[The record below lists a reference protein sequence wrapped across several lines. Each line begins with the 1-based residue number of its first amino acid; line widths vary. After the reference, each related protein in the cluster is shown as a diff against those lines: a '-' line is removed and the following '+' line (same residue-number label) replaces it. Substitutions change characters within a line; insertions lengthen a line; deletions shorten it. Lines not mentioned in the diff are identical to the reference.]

1 MANQVIT
8 VHRKKYAVGLFW
20 QPTGVGQRVRNY
32 ARTLARS
39 VDKKLNL
46 YTEYRAMTG
55 LGARRNGLHAGM
67 LSAAAEVVDALSE
80 YSSFLAV
87 FEIGSTFYLVAVR
100 NGVILEDKLF
110 QNAATARAEYAR
122 LFEIPD
128 WSALIAPAS
137 WAMPRAIERKASDII
152 TGRARAILRP
162 ISHFRG
168 IVFSGILLAV
178 FLALVLGVFRGELG
192 EMMRR
197 QPQVSQ
203 IDPELAAEYRRQIE
217 EKNKQLDA
225 EFNIQ
230 KPIPPEPL
238 VMPYNNLPDV
248 MGRASVCFQA
258 IGFLMQPI
266 LGWNQVSA
274 SCNESDARANIR
286 RSFGTLGDFYAIA
299 GEKMPNAFV
308 DELGEDNLVINAVL
322 PSVKTVASQD
332 ERDAESIV
340 RDLTTVFQGMGTD
353 ADINI
358 VSDTLTNGVDIAEL
372 HIVEVAASS
381 KLVPMQFMEIFSEF
395 GGVYMAKCTWDA
407 TRRTWNYEVIIYAK

>member
-32 ARTLARS
+32 ARVLARS

-55 LGARRNGLHAGM
+55 LGARRNGLRAGM
-67 LSAAAEVVDALSE
+67 PSAAAEVVDSLSE

-87 FEIGSTFYLVAVR
+87 FDIGGLFYLVAVR

-110 QNAATARAEYAR
+110 QDAATARAEYAR

-137 WAMPRAIERKASDII
+137 WAMPRAIERKVSDII

-162 ISHFRG
+162 ISHLRG
-168 IVFSGILLAV
+168 IVFSGILLVV
-178 FLALVLGVFRGELG
+178 FLALFLGVFRGELG
-192 EMMRR
+192 QMMHR
-197 QPQVSQ
+197 PQVAQ

-225 EFNIQ
+225 EFDIQ
-230 KPIPPEPL
+230 KPVEPEPL
-238 VMPYNNLPDV
+238 VMPYDNLPDV
-248 MGRASVCFQA
+248 MGRANVCFQA

-266 LGWNQVSA
+266 PGWNQVSA
-274 SCNESDARANIR
+274 SCNESDATANIR

-299 GEKMPNAFV
+299 GNKMPNAFV
-308 DELGEDNLVINAVL
+308 DELGEDNLVVHAVL
-322 PSVKTVASQD
+322 PTVKTVASQD
-332 ERDAESIV
+332 ARDAESIV
-340 RDLTTVFQGMGTD
+340 RDLTTIFQGMGTD
-353 ADINI
+353 VDIDI
-358 VSDTLTNGVDIAEL
+358 VSDTLTNGVDVAEL

-407 TRRTWNYEVIIYAK
+407 ARRTWNYEVIIYAK